1 MRFTAK
7 VVESARKVTANIS
20 KALQTQVQSV
30 FRKAK
35 PKIQRD
41 ISKLIADAIRAEP
54 EYGALKAGKL
64 RLEIGIADTSVV
76 DDVVDLFAQSI
87 KFNINQV
94 KVGTKGIDAVLSF
107 TIIGSDDFERILQ
120 SNAAV
125 ITSENGAMLPWLTWL
140 LLKGGDEIVLNNKVL
155 FKPSPASRTGQ
166 AIMIPTKRGGWRVP
180 ARYIGTESNNWVTR
194 AMSKIEPDILNAMK
208 KHVERG

>member
-54 EYGALKAGKL
+54 EYSALKAGKL

-107 TIIGSDDFERILQ
+107 TIIGSDDFENILQ

-166 AIMIPTKRGGWRVP
+166 AIMIPTKGGGWRVP

>member
-107 TIIGSDDFERILQ
+107 TIIGSDDFENILQ

-166 AIMIPTKRGGWRVP
+166 AIMIPTKGGGWRVP

>member
-1 MRFTAK
+1 MKFTAK
-7 VVESARKVTANIS
+7 VLESARKVTADIA
-20 KALQTQVQSV
+20 KTLQAQVQSV

-41 ISKLIADAIRAEP
+41 ISRLIADALRGEP

-64 RLEIGIADTSVV
+64 RLEIGIGDTSVV
-76 DDVVDLFAQSI
+76 DEVVDLFAQSI
-87 KFNINQV
+87 NFNINQV
-94 KVGTKGIDAVLSF
+94 KVGSKGIDAVLSF
-107 TIIGSDDFERILQ
+107 TIVGSDDFERILQ

-166 AIMIPTKRGGWRVP
+166 AIMVPTKGGGWRVP
-180 ARYIGTESNNWVTR
+180 ARYTGTESNNWVTR

>member
-1 MRFTAK
+1 MKFTAK
-7 VVESARKVTANIS
+7 VLESARKVTANIS
-20 KALQTQVQSV
+20 KALQAQVQSV

-41 ISKLIADAIRAEP
+41 ISRLIADALRGEP

-64 RLEIGIADTSVV
+64 RLEIGIGDTSVV
-76 DDVVDLFAQSI
+76 DEVVDLFAQSI
-87 KFNINQV
+87 NFNINQV
-94 KVGTKGIDAVLSF
+94 KVGSKGIDAVLSF
-107 TIIGSDDFERILQ
+107 TIVGSDDFERILQ

-166 AIMIPTKRGGWRVP
+166 AIMVPTKGGGWRVP
-180 ARYIGTESNNWVTR
+180 ARYTGTESNNWVTR